1 MSLPLLV
8 YILKQKGMCKMSG
21 AKKKEDARS
30 LALYHIANYLEQ
42 RLKFP
47 KADFI
52 EWFSMEDGGKS
63 EKTLRRYIKGDS
75 PMKKWTFEQFW
86 DLVERTVQ
94 QYLEYEDIGRSLA
107 PHAAETWE
115 REKGEQEEQCR
126 LYFLDMDDPDRA
138 EDFPKAGRELFEAAE
153 RDKREILEALKPV
166 FEVLAPE
173 TAYSLQR
180 NFPALAA
187 VTANDAVFL
196 AHIMTRTAEEK
207 EDLKAAML
215 KGATV
220 DAGTMLA
227 YLQSEEVQCW
237 VNLKNDDYKDCQR
250 Q

>member
-1 MSLPLLV
+1 
-8 YILKQKGMCKMSG
+8 MSG
-21 AKKKEDARS
+21 AEKKEDARS

-173 TAYSLQR
+173 TVYSLQR
-180 NFPALAA
+180 NFHALAA
-187 VTANDAVFL
+187 VTANDVVFL

-215 KGATV
+215 KGPRWTPGPCWPICKV
-220 DAGTMLA
+220 RKCNAG
-227 YLQSEEVQCW
+227 
-237 VNLKNDDYKDCQR
+237 
-250 Q
+250 